1 MAQQLY
7 ATTERSNQN
16 LVKAIVLTG
25 LLAGTLDITSAMLVS
40 QVYPLPIGRFIA
52 TGIFGREALSGGV
65 GMGIF
70 GLFLHYVIAF
80 IWTIIFFVAYPRLSI
95 LSRNKVIVGLAY
107 GIVVW
112 IGMNLIVVPMSN
124 VTRRPMQVKG
134 VLINAS
140 ILMVMIGLPISIM
153 AHRYYADKRTSQPAA

>member
-1 MAQQLY
+1 MAQELY
-7 ATTERSNQN
+7 DTKERSNQN

-25 LLAGTLDITSAMLVS
+25 LLAGTLDITSAMLIN

-52 TGIFGREALSGGV
+52 TGILGREALSGGV

-80 IWTIIFFVAYPRLSI
+80 IWTIIFFIAYPRLNI

-112 IGMNLIVVPMSN
+112 IGMNLIVVPVSN
-124 VTRRPMQVKG
+124 VPNRPMQLKG
-134 VLINAS
+134 ALIGAS
-140 ILMVMIGLPISIM
+140 VLMVMIGLPISIM
-153 AHRYYADKRTSQPAA
+153 AHRYYAGKRAA